1 MGTIPPKPGS
11 CPTCLELQTRYADPS
26 LTCRECQDRAH
37 DRNLAADAV
46 IYTLM
51 VCRWLAIQR
60 RKMEA

>member
-1 MGTIPPKPGS
+1 MP

-51 VCRWLAIQR
+51 VCRWLAQR
-60 RKMEA
+60 RELAR